1 MQYYKDERGKEIER
15 AAAEKQFI
23 LASKKE
29 TDERVEAMACKIAAL
44 KVIFC
49 LEGYQCLWMSYFDI
63 KLTMA
68 HHSSSTR
75 SVLKCEMEKSNALR
89 LNLYLTR

>member
-29 TDERVEAMACKIAAL
+29 TDVRVEAMACKIAAL
-44 KVIFC
+44 KVFF
-49 LEGYQCLWMSYFDI
+49 LS
-63 KLTMA
+63 
-68 HHSSSTR
+68 
-75 SVLKCEMEKSNALR
+75 
-89 LNLYLTR
+89 